1 MTDKPDAPPLQQ
13 ATNHSAFFKEFNK
26 KGKVYYGIGFGFMIA
41 ALIYWAVKVFLLFS
55 EFHQKGLLDILL
67 TPIIEFVVNPL
78 LWASLIF
85 FKISQGHRNPD
96 TDNGTSNA
104 GPPG

>member
-1 MTDKPDAPPLQQ
+1 MTDKPEEPTGQQ
-13 ATNHSAFFKEFNK
+13 ATNHGAFFNEFNK

-41 ALIYWAVKVFLLFS
+41 ALIYWAVKMFLFFT
-55 EFHQKGLLDILL
+55 EFHHKGLLDLLL

-85 FKISQGHRNPD
+85 FKISQRHRLSD
-96 TDNGTSNA
+96 TDNK
-104 GPPG
+104 